1 MQNNHNKK
9 TASPV
14 STVVS
19 DKTKLWLENLE
30 TKYGIGVGK
39 QLYYVLAEIIQS
51 EKDLEK
57 LVVKGLLN
65 EHESKGKLLQ
75 DMANELGLNSNSK
88 PVISANVVDVFTKKT
103 KPINKTIKKVLETNS
118 DVNTKMKS
126 AMQDCVSKNQ
136 SNEFEID
143 WTSLGKYRYS
153 DLDILGMSMKD
164 YSVLKE
170 DNLFC
175 GFKSGMFA
183 TLHNQALA
191 LWRDEEKQ
199 PTIKEIVRLQPRY
212 TKTGELR
219 NLCIQSIAKRLF
231 KAIVHFGTA
240 EEKQLLFG
248 TSEIYPKPRKKK
260 A

>member
-1 MQNNHNKK
+1 
-9 TASPV
+9 
-14 STVVS
+14 
-19 DKTKLWLENLE
+19 
-30 TKYGIGVGK
+30 
-39 QLYYVLAEIIQS
+39 
-51 EKDLEK
+51 
-57 LVVKGLLN
+57 
-65 EHESKGKLLQ
+65 
-75 DMANELGLNSNSK
+75 
-88 PVISANVVDVFTKKT
+88 
-103 KPINKTIKKVLETNS
+103 
-118 DVNTKMKS
+118 
-126 AMQDCVSKNQ
+126 
-136 SNEFEID
+136 
-143 WTSLGKYRYS
+143 
-153 DLDILGMSMKD
+153 
-164 YSVLKE
+164 
-170 DNLFC
+170 
-175 GFKSGMFA
+175 MFA